1 MRFAASC
8 SQNKKQRIPQ
18 QARRACY
25 ALICYQRVRN
35 VEVAGSNPARS
46 TFFPARPCFDTPK
59 TLEVVL
65 ELRKRG
71 LAEYTVDAYGRR
83 LRMLAKNTEIDNPQ
97 IVRDF
102 IMRQTTSPANK
113 EAMTN
118 AYDHYVKHFG
128 MTWDKPFFNRGERIP
143 VIPNREQVNTIIQA
157 FTRKY
162 VIIFSILRDTGLR
175 PVELNRLR
183 LKDIELENGTINPR
197 TAKGGAGRV
206 LKLPPNTHA
215 MLKEYIGKYN
225 FTQTSVIFPP
235 TKRLCHVWVH
245 TRNSIAKKLGRPELT
260 KYRVYDLRHF
270 YATML
275 YAKTKDILLVM
286 TQLGHKSL
294 EHTRIY
300 THLLPFKEEEYV
312 SKAVALGTPTT
323 LKECIELAESGFTK
337 FTEIDGYQIFRKIK

>member
-1 MRFAASC
+1 
-8 SQNKKQRIPQ
+8 
-18 QARRACY
+18 
-25 ALICYQRVRN
+25 
-35 VEVAGSNPARS
+35 
-46 TFFPARPCFDTPK
+46 
-59 TLEVVL
+59 L

-71 LAEYTVDAYGRR
+71 LAEYTIDAYGRR
-83 LRMLAKNTEIDNPQ
+83 LRMLAKNTDIDNPQ

-113 EAMTN
+113 EAIAN

-128 MTWDKPFFNRGERIP
+128 MTWDKPFFSRGERLP
-143 VIPNREQVNTIIQA
+143 VIPNSEQINTIIQA

-162 VIIFSILRDTGLR
+162 VTIYSILRDTGLR
-175 PVELNRLR
+175 PVELHRLR
-183 LKDIELENGTINPR
+183 LKDIDLENGTINPR

-215 MLKEYIGKYN
+215 MLKEYIEKNG
-225 FTQTSVIFPP
+225 FSQTSVMFPP

-245 TRNSIAKKLGRPELT
+245 TRNQIAKKLSRPELS
-260 KYRVYDLRHF
+260 KYRVYDLRHY

-275 YAKTKDILLVM
+275 YSKTKDILLVM

-312 SKAVALGTPTT
+312 SKAVALGTSTT

-337 FTEIDGYQIFRKIK
+337 FTEIDGYQIFRKTKSDW